1 VAVPLI
7 ESRLNS
13 GLVLATTASDEASV
27 RMALKR
33 HDPDLTLTPDIDP
46 DTNRIVWTVMKRVG
60 ETRHVVCR
68 WRDNQHPDRPPLPLS
83 HGLVEHVKRLD
94 VNSRSPKVDA
104 QTVNDRRRE
113 RQREE
118 DAEMLAEYAHELV
131 KRLRGH
137 STPVLP
143 RGSYRRNTR
152 FRDVTDVR

>member
-1 VAVPLI
+1 MPLI

-13 GLVLATTASDEASV
+13 GLVLATNATDEASV
-27 RMALKR
+27 RRALKQ
-33 HDPDLTLTPDIDP
+33 HDPDLTLTPDVDP

-94 VNSRSPKVDA
+94 VNSRAPRVDVQA
-104 QTVNDRRRE
+104 ENDRRRE

-118 DAEMLAEYAHELV
+118 DTEMIAEYARELA
-131 KRLRGH
+131 KRLHGNA
-137 STPVLP
+137 TPALP
-143 RGSYRRNTR
+143 RGVYRRNTQ
-152 FRDVTDVR
+152 FANVTDVR